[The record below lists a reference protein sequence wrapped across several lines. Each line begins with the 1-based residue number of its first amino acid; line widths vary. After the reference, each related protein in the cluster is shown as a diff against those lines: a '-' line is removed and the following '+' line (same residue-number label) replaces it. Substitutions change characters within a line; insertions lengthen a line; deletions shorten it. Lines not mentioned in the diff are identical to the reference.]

1 MTASRPHDHTRQ
13 RQEAIDRAHALYDSG
28 RLLDDLARRL
38 SFRTESQNETQA
50 AALQAYLAEEIAP
63 TLARLGFTSR
73 IVANGTIERAPF
85 LIAERIE
92 DPALPTVLT
101 YGHGDVVRGYDDQWR
116 AGLAPWRVTV
126 QKDRWYGRGSADNK
140 GQHSINFAALG
151 TVLEARRG
159 KLGYNVK
166 VIFEMGEEIGSPGLD
181 EVCAAERAA
190 LAADVFIA
198 SDGPRVSAERPTVFL
213 GSRGGVNFDLTVDLR
228 EGAHHSGNW
237 GGVLRNPAIVLAH
250 AIASLV
256 DRRGA
261 IVVDGLRPPP
271 ISDAVRRALADIEL
285 GGDEHAPAID
295 PEWGEPGLTPT
306 ERVIAW
312 NSLEVLAFKAGNPDA
327 PVNAIPPVAR
337 ATCQLRFVV
346 GTDSAHA
353 AEYLAAHFSRHG
365 FTDVQVSVT
374 RTAAATRLDPEDPW
388 VDWMLASIA
397 TTTGKK
403 PALLPNLGGTV
414 PNDVFADTLGLPTL
428 WVPHSYPACSQHAP
442 NEHLLGSV
450 ARESLGLMAGIWWDL
465 GEDAQ
470 RIAALRTAHGAG
482 VRASTAASSAVVSS
496 AAVSFAAAALSH

>member
-1 MTASRPHDHTRQ
+1 MATHHTTESTAQ
-13 RQEAIDRAHALYDSG
+13 RQGAIDRAHAIYDSG
-28 RLLDDLARRL
+28 RFLDDLARRI

-50 AALQAYLAEEIAP
+50 AALHAYLAEEIAP
-63 TLARLGFTSR
+63 TLSRLGFTSR
-73 IVANGTIERAPF
+73 IVANSVVGRAPF

-116 AGLAPWRVTV
+116 ASLAPWRVTV

-151 TVLEARRG
+151 AVIDARGG
-159 KLGYNVK
+159 KLGYNVR

-181 EVCAAERAA
+181 EICAAEREA

-237 GGVLRNPAIVLAH
+237 GGVLRNPAIVLSH

-256 DRRGA
+256 DHRGA

-285 GGDEHAPAID
+285 GGDENAPAID

-346 GTDSAHA
+346 GTDSARAGEH
-353 AEYLAAHFSRHG
+353 LAAHLARHG
-365 FTDVQVSVT
+365 FADVQVSVT
-374 RTAAATRLDPEDPW
+374 RTAAATRLDAEDPW
-388 VDWMLASIA
+388 VDWVLASMA
-397 TTTGKK
+397 TTSGKK

-450 ARESLGLMAGIWWDL
+450 AREALGVMAGIWWDL

-470 RIAALRTAHGAG
+470 RIAGLRSARGRCGQAP
-482 VRASTAASSAVVSS
+482 VAASVAGR
-496 AAVSFAAAALSH
+496 SFAAAALSH